1 MFQPPCRDGAM
12 DWWWDQAQLLW
23 SMVHQPGIL
32 YLAGLR
38 WTSPTIV
45 CTQKIESSNQN
56 FTKEGWYH
64 AILSPSVFMCFP
76 CTWNISTWK
85 WNQMIGHRLK
95 NSRCPGGQ
103 VLVTVGF
110 LSNILKKDKKLKF
123 RDDFSPFL
131 LLIFPFQ
138 RCFAERFCPIFRC
151 RCHIRPTGTACLGV

>member
-1 MFQPPCRDGAM
+1 M
-12 DWWWDQAQLLW
+12 
-23 SMVHQPGIL
+23 HQPGIL

-45 CTQKIESSNQN
+45 CTQNLNHQIRNSQRRAGIMQ
-56 FTKEGWYH
+56 FYH
-64 AILSPSVFMCFP
+64 LPFSCAFLALEIFQSENGIK
-76 CTWNISTWK
+76 TRT
-85 WNQMIGHRLK
+85 Q

-110 LSNILKKDKKLKF
+110 LSNILKKDQKLKF

-138 RCFAERFCPIFRC
+138 RCFAEHFCPMFRF
-151 RCHIRPTGTACLGV
+151 RCHIQPLLSAPLVWECSDAPPRS